1 MAFNR
6 LWHFEEFWPFFS
18 FAYIFC
24 GKIVAK
30 KILIL
35 VVQNWLKIKSVKVPY
50 LYDISVANYQAS
62 KCVGIMWLISLWL
75 TIMFWLHFTS
85 MRARN
90 NQIVSNFQNIDFIWK
105 GFRRRGN
112 FVVISIICGDNVAF
126 LKNEPWDRKEP
137 ILVLINE
144 RKKIFRL
151 CNCSLKYI
159 QLNREGKNI
168 LWKLCGSWI

>member
-1 MAFNR
+1 MLICLKIWFHKKRFLASSDCTNNR
-6 LWHFEEFWPFFS
+6 ILLTYYRWHSTGCDILKNIDLFFS

-62 KCVGIMWLISLWL
+62 KCVGIMWLISMRL
-75 TIMFWLHFTS
+75 TIMFWLHFTI

-90 NQIVSNFQNIDFIWK
+90 NQIVSNFQDIDFI
-105 GFRRRGN
+105 
-112 FVVISIICGDNVAF
+112 
-126 LKNEPWDRKEP
+126 
-137 ILVLINE
+137 
-144 RKKIFRL
+144 
-151 CNCSLKYI
+151 
-159 QLNREGKNI
+159 
-168 LWKLCGSWI
+168 